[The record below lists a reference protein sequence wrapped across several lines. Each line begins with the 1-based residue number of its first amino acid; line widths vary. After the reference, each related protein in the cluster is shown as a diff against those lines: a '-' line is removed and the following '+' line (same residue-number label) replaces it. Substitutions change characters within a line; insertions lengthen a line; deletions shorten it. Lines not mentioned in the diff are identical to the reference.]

1 MTQEKDSCSKRA
13 WVLELRRPERLGI
26 GQTSLT
32 PSLLPLPSLSPPFH
46 TPTSSLLPSP
56 SLTPPSLPPSS
67 LLTPPSLTPHS
78 SLPHSSLPPPLLPSS
93 LCSTGVLIFLST
105 HNPEEYPTKTSNSV
119 PVKPVRTERLEH
131 RFRLVQTY
139 ERSNRSDLGGNVNYS
154 GIQLRKC
161 LHYLCS

>member
-32 PSLLPLPSLSPPFH
+32 PSLLPLSSLSPPY
-46 TPTSSLLPSP
+46 
-56 SLTPPSLPPSS
+56 
-67 LLTPPSLTPHS
+67 LLTPPFSLS
-78 SLPHSSLPPPLLPSS
+78 HSSLPPHSLLPPPSLLTLPSLTLPSLLLLLPSS